1 MQTKHFRHTGCTI
14 MVIIL
19 LVVTVFC
26 SCKKE
31 ANAPEQKVQDEI
43 VTNDDLVIGTWQLVE
58 EYAYKITP
66 KGEELESTTPIENLY
81 WKFNAN
87 GNMVIVAGGVDVYW
101 FNWTI
106 VSNTIVLNQE
116 GNTGQL
122 YSILSLDKNTMLLSF
137 KAGGDESHRYENK
150 FIKQ

>member
-1 MQTKHFRHTGCTI
+1 
-14 MVIIL
+14 
-19 LVVTVFC
+19 
-26 SCKKE
+26 
-31 ANAPEQKVQDEI
+31 
-43 VTNDDLVIGTWQLVE
+43 
-58 EYAYKITP
+58 
-66 KGEELESTTPIENLY
+66 
-81 WKFNAN
+81 
-87 GNMVIVAGGVDVYW
+87 MVIVAGGVDVYW

-150 FIKQ
+150 FIMQ